1 LHKVDPREPLL
12 RLFDEEAP
20 FYIGDVTEV
29 ERPYA
34 RKTGYVGR
42 LSDGKTLGF
51 WLLVLGQPYA
61 GRAIPFAFV
70 CYSEKTLNQDLTSR
84 NLEHRRLFGQV
95 KKLLGDKPL
104 VLDREFSYLGLF
116 EALEASGVKYVIRL
130 NVARRPAITDE
141 DGQRVELVVEPG
153 KKVLRRNVTYLGRV
167 RGNLA
172 GYWAEGF
179 DEPVWVF
186 SNLEP
191 EKALEIYRGRMKI
204 EQSFRDVKGLL
215 GLEKAMP
222 KKLENLEKL
231 IAFML
236 LAYAVG
242 LLVGETIRDELYR
255 GKKARSLFRALH
267 PAQAPAQAQAQA
279 IFEAH
284 PAGP

>member
-1 LHKVDPREPLL
+1 M

-130 NVARRPAITDE
+130 NVARRLTGSGENWWSNRLQGSEAQWD
-141 DGQRVELVVEPG
+141 LPG
-153 KKVLRRNVTYLGRV
+153 
-167 RGNLA
+167 
-172 GYWAEGF
+172 
-179 DEPVWVF
+179 
-186 SNLEP
+186 
-191 EKALEIYRGRMKI
+191 
-204 EQSFRDVKGLL
+204 
-215 GLEKAMP
+215 
-222 KKLENLEKL
+222 
-231 IAFML
+231 
-236 LAYAVG
+236 
-242 LLVGETIRDELYR
+242 
-255 GKKARSLFRALH
+255 
-267 PAQAPAQAQAQA
+267 
-279 IFEAH
+279 
-284 PAGP
+284 

>member
-1 LHKVDPREPLL
+1 M
-12 RLFDEEAP
+12 
-20 FYIGDVTEV
+20 
-29 ERPYA
+29 
-34 RKTGYVGR
+34 
-42 LSDGKTLGF
+42 
-51 WLLVLGQPYA
+51 LGQPYA

-70 CYSEKTLNQDLTSR
+70 CYSEKTLSQDLTSR
-84 NLEHRRLFGQV
+84 NLEHWRLFGRV

-116 EALEASGVKYVIRL
+116 EALEASGLKYVIRL

-141 DGQRVELVVEPG
+141 DGQRVELVIEPG
-153 KKVLRRNVTYLGRV
+153 KNVLRRNVTYLGRV

-172 GYWAEGF
+172 GYWAEGL

-191 EKALEIYRGRMKI
+191 QQALEISRGRMKI

-222 KKLENLEKL
+222 KKLL

-242 LLVGETIRDELYR
+242 LLVGETIRDELHEAYSGLFILLKHR
-255 GKKARSLFRALH
+255 LKLRLRQFLRLIRLALDRFRAIVKSPVLS
-267 PAQAPAQAQAQA
+267 P
-279 IFEAH
+279 I
-284 PAGP
+284 

>member
-1 LHKVDPREPLL
+1 M
-12 RLFDEEAP
+12 
-20 FYIGDVTEV
+20 
-29 ERPYA
+29 
-34 RKTGYVGR
+34 
-42 LSDGKTLGF
+42 
-51 WLLVLGQPYA
+51 
-61 GRAIPFAFV
+61 
-70 CYSEKTLNQDLTSR
+70 
-84 NLEHRRLFGQV
+84 
-95 KKLLGDKPL
+95 
-104 VLDREFSYLGLF
+104 
-116 EALEASGVKYVIRL
+116 
-130 NVARRPAITDE
+130 
-141 DGQRVELVVEPG
+141 
-153 KKVLRRNVTYLGRV
+153 TYLGRV

-172 GYWAEGF
+172 GYWAEGL

-191 EKALEIYRGRMKI
+191 QQALEVYRGRMKI

-222 KKLENLEKL
+222 KKLL

-242 LLVGETIRDELYR
+242 LLVGETIRAELYR
-255 GKKARSLFRALH
+255 GKRARGLFGALH